1 MVKVIDFYADWC
13 GPCKMME
20 PVLEELKKELSGKV
34 EFEKVNVDEQS
45 ERAAKYGVMS
55 IPTFVVELEGKE
67 SDRLVGYMP
76 KEELKKK
83 LQAYL

>member
-1 MVKVIDFYADWC
+1 MVKVIDFFADWC

-20 PVLEELKKELSGKV
+20 PVLEDLKKELSGKV

-67 SDRLVGYMP
+67 ADRLVGYMP
-76 KEELKKK
+76 KEEFKKK

>member
-1 MVKVIDFYADWC
+1 
-13 GPCKMME
+13 MME
-20 PVLEELKKELSGKV
+20 PVLEDLKKELSGKV

-67 SDRLVGYMP
+67 ADRLVGYMP
-76 KEELKKK
+76 KEEFKKK
-83 LQAYL
+83 LQAYLWGIRSLLTGKNLRLR